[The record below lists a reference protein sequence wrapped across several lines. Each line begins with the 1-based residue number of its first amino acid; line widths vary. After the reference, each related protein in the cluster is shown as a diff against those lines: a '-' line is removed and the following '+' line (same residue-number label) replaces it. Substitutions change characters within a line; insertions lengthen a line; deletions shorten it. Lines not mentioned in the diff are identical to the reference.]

1 MLRLAFL
8 YAATLLVLGGTA
20 LALRSHPGT
29 GEFAYSAFFFGGSML
44 ICSFFSI
51 NMRRHGLSAA
61 AFLAFLA
68 FLTGCSKIFTQ
79 LTTPPLPEA
88 SLLIPILT
96 ALLTLLS
103 LGYMVVSIRHWQRS
117 RRIAIDPDQPSQ

>member
-1 MLRLAFL
+1 MLVLAFL
-8 YAATLLVLGGTA
+8 YAAALLVLGGIA
-20 LALRSHPGT
+20 VVFREHPGA

-44 ICSFFSI
+44 ICSLFSL

-79 LTTPPLPEA
+79 LTSPPAPEQTV
-88 SLLIPILT
+88 LTPILT
-96 ALLTLLS
+96 AILTLLS
-103 LGYMVVSIRHWQRS
+103 LAYLAASIRHWQRS
-117 RRIAIDPDQPSQ
+117 RRMIVDSD